1 MVLDKNMTK
10 NTLKGLEALKA
21 LASKEALS
29 EVTPTRTS
37 ESAKI
42 SFDPKG
48 KTLKMRLEKNQRGGK
63 MVTVIFNMPYERA
76 YFETLTKELKN
87 KVGSGGTLKE
97 EITDTKANLEIEIQG
112 DHRDRLEKIL
122 TEKGFKI
129 VRAGG

>member
-1 MVLDKNMTK
+1 MTK

-29 EVTPTRTS
+29 EVTPAKAS

-97 EITDTKANLEIEIQG
+97 EITDTKAILEIEIQG